1 VLFEVTA
8 RTRFDPAELAARR
21 GEVRERLLQ
30 ERVALLQQALL
41 QQRREELEVTI
52 DRRVAEEMQAAGAE
66 S

>member
-1 VLFEVTA
+1 
-8 RTRFDPAELAARR
+8 
-21 GEVRERLLQ
+21 VRERLLQ